1 MSSRSSNEI
10 KAAALELGFSACGIA
25 PAEPVD
31 AATQQLFHEWLSEGS
46 HGDMGYMANHVDKR
60 LDPRELMPGV
70 KSIIC
75 VSLNYAPKHRIPDS
89 EPQLA
94 VYAYGH
100 DYHDVMKEKL
110 HQLAQRIGAE
120 RYRAFCDTA
129 PVLERHWAVRS
140 GFGWI
145 GKNHLLIIPFAGSMF
160 FLGELFVDF
169 ECEYDSPLAS
179 RCGNCRRCVD
189 ACPNHA
195 LSLADGGMTRFDARR
210 CLSYL
215 TIENRGALPEGTG
228 EKMGHTIYGCD
239 RCQDVCPWNRFSR
252 PTDEPQLQPS
262 EELLGMTAERW
273 QTLSEEEW
281 RRLFK
286 GSAVKRAKYEGL
298 MRNIREA
305 NEAEHK

>member
-1 MSSRSSNEI
+1 MSLRSSNEI
-10 KAAALELGFSACGIA
+10 KAAASELGFSACGIA

-31 AATQQLFHEWLSEGS
+31 DATQQLFRQWLADGA
-46 HGDMGYMANHVDKR
+46 HGDMGYMAGHLDKR
-60 LDPRELMPGV
+60 LDPKQLMPEV

-75 VSLNYAPKHRIPDS
+75 VALNYAPRERIPED

-110 HQLAQRIGAE
+110 HLLAQLIGIE
-120 RYRAFCDTA
+120 HYRAFCDTA
-129 PVLERHWAVRS
+129 PVLERHWAVRA
-140 GFGWI
+140 GIGWI
-145 GKNHLLIIPFAGSMF
+145 GKNHLLIIPHAGSMF

-169 ECEYDSPLAS
+169 ECEYDHPLPS
-179 RCGNCRRCVD
+179 RCGDCHACIDV
-189 ACPNHA
+189 CPNHA
-195 LSLADGGMTRFDARR
+195 LRLVDGGMTHFDARR

-215 TIENRGALPEGTG
+215 TIENRGDLPEGLG
-228 EKMGHTIYGCD
+228 KLMGHTIYGCD
-239 RCQDVCPWNRFSR
+239 RCQDVCPWNRFAH
-252 PTDEPQLQPS
+252 PTEEPALQPS
-262 EELLGMTAERW
+262 AELLGMTAKKWES
-273 QTLSEEEW
+273 LSEEEW

-305 NEAEHK
+305 GGEIHE